1 MITTPP
7 LEAKYKAQKKM
18 NDEAQHNLKTYVKNT
33 YAAVAE
39 VEKQYGLKFQYGNVR
54 GKRLVLSPGPEPQ
67 ADSKTDSESP

>member
-18 NDEAQHNLKTYVKNT
+18 DDEAQHDLKTYIKNT
-33 YAAVAE
+33 RAAVAE

-54 GKRLVLSPGPEPQ
+54 GKRLALSPRPEPQ
-67 ADSKTDSESP
+67 ADSENKSENP